1 MKAIVNAYVRN
12 KPDDDYV
19 AYGGKCLVCLSLP
32 CDDLPK
38 EDYLI
43 MRELE
48 RMAIDEFL
56 AHVSSDGWIALYEDL
71 FDIEE
76 EAVLVN
82 LTGYEA
88 IDVDVSEI
96 LSEKEY
102 EQAHLKRFEYAL
114 KNSTDT
120 VNHNKE

>member
-1 MKAIVNAYVRN
+1 MKAIVNVYVRN
-12 KPDDDYV
+12 KPNDGYV
-19 AYGGKCLVCLSLP
+19 AYGGQCLVRLSLP
-32 CDDLPK
+32 CDNFPE

-56 AHVSSDGWIALYEDL
+56 AHVSSNGWIALYEDL

-88 IDVDVSEI
+88 IDVDVSKI
-96 LSEKEY
+96 LSEKDY
-102 EQAHLKRFEYAL
+102 EQAHLKRLEYAL
-114 KNSTDT
+114 KNSTEA

>member
-1 MKAIVNAYVRN
+1 MKAIMNINIMRKA
-12 KPDDDYV
+12 DDVYV
-19 AYGGKCLVCLSLP
+19 AYGGQCLGRISLP
-32 CDDLPK
+32 CGDLPK

-56 AHVSSDGWIALYEDL
+56 AHVSSNGWIALYEDL

-88 IDVDVSEI
+88 IEVDVSKI

-102 EQAHLKRFEYAL
+102 EQAHLKRLEYAL

>member
-1 MKAIVNAYVRN
+1 MKAIMNINIMRKA
-12 KPDDDYV
+12 DDVYV
-19 AYGGKCLVCLSLP
+19 AYGGQCLVRISLP

-56 AHVSSDGWIALYEDL
+56 AHVSSNGWIALYEDL

-88 IDVDVSEI
+88 IDVDVVAV
-96 LSEKEY
+96 LSEKDY
-102 EQAHLKRFEYAL
+102 EQAHLRRLEYE
-114 KNSTDT
+114 
-120 VNHNKE
+120 VNRAEE